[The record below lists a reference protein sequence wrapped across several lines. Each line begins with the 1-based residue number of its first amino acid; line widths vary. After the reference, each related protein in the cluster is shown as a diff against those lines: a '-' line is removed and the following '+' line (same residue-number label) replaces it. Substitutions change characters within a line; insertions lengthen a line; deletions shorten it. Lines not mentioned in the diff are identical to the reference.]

1 MPQYDTTLKTVLMRQ
16 LRGSV
21 LSEWMGFRVTKWL
34 PTELPDVRTRQV
46 DLLGRI
52 PGGGLAHIELQSTNA
67 SDMAQ
72 RMAEYLL
79 DIHRRHRAFARQL
92 VLYVG
97 EAPLRMSERL
107 ASPDFSFRCRIVDIR
122 GLEASDLLKS
132 PNLEDNILAVLGRL
146 GDRRDA
152 VQEVLRRIAT
162 ATPGRRSRALAELT
176 HLAGLR
182 RVGGIIE
189 TEIQKMPILLDIMD
203 NPILGPVLRKGIA
216 QGREQGREEGREEG
230 RAEAL
235 RAVVTELLVARFGAL
250 PARAR
255 KRLQG
260 LPPSELSALSLR
272 LLRAASLEEAFLP
285 APRAHAAKS

>member
-1 MPQYDTTLKTVLMRQ
+1 VHQYDTTLKTVLMRQ

-21 LSEWMGFRVTKWL
+21 LAEWMGFRVTKWL
-34 PTELPDVRTRQV
+34 PTDLPDVRTRQV
-46 DLLGRI
+46 DLLGRM

-79 DIHRRHRAFARQL
+79 DIHRQHRAFARQL

-122 GLEASDLLKS
+122 GLEASDLLNS

-152 VQEVLRRIAT
+152 VQEVLKRIAT
-162 ATPGRRSRALAELT
+162 ATPGRRTRALAELT

-189 TEIQKMPILLDIMD
+189 MEIQKMPILLDIMD

-216 QGREQGREEGREEG
+216 QGREEGREEG

-235 RAVVTELLVARFGAL
+235 RAVVADQLVARFGSL

-255 KRLQG
+255 KRLQA
-260 LPPSELSALSLR
+260 LSPTELSALSLR
-272 LLRAASLEEAFLP
+272 LLRAESLEEAFLLP
-285 APRAHAAKS
+285 PRAHASKS

>member
-1 MPQYDTTLKTVLMRQ
+1 MHQYDTTLKTVLMRQ

-21 LSEWMGFRVTKWL
+21 LAEWMGFRVTKWL

-46 DLLGRI
+46 DMLGRM

-79 DIHRRHRAFARQL
+79 DIHRQHRAFARQL

-122 GLEASDLLKS
+122 GLEASDLLNS

-152 VQEVLRRIAT
+152 VQEVLKRIAT
-162 ATPGRRSRALAELT
+162 ATPGRRTRALAELT

-189 TEIQKMPILLDIMD
+189 MEIQKMPILLDIMD

-216 QGREQGREEGREEG
+216 QGREEGREEG
-230 RAEAL
+230 RTEAL
-235 RAVVTELLVARFGAL
+235 RAVVADQLVARFGAL

-255 KRLQG
+255 KRLQA
-260 LPPSELSALSLR
+260 LPPTELSALSLR
-272 LLRAASLEEAFLP
+272 LLRAESLEEAFLLP
-285 APRAHAAKS
+285 PRAHASKS

>member
-1 MPQYDTTLKTVLMRQ
+1 
-16 LRGSV
+16 
-21 LSEWMGFRVTKWL
+21 
-34 PTELPDVRTRQV
+34 
-46 DLLGRI
+46 
-52 PGGGLAHIELQSTNA
+52 
-67 SDMAQ
+67 
-72 RMAEYLL
+72 MAEYLL
-79 DIHRRHRAFARQL
+79 DIRRRHRAFARQL

-122 GLEASDLLKS
+122 GLEASDLLNS

-152 VQEVLRRIAT
+152 VQEVLKRIAT
-162 ATPGRRSRALAELT
+162 ATPWRRTRALAELT

-216 QGREQGREEGREEG
+216 QGREEGRT
-230 RAEAL
+230 EAL
-235 RAVVTELLVARFGAL
+235 RAVVADQLVARFGAL

-255 KRLQG
+255 KRLQA
-260 LPPSELSALSLR
+260 LPPTELSALSLR
-272 LLRAASLEEAFLP
+272 LLRAESLEEAFLLS
-285 APRAHAAKS
+285 PRAHAAKS

>member
-1 MPQYDTTLKTVLMRQ
+1 MRQ

-21 LSEWMGFRVTKWL
+21 LAEWMGFRVTKWL

-46 DLLGRI
+46 DLLGRM

-79 DIHRRHRAFARQL
+79 DIRRRHRAFARQL

-122 GLEASDLLKS
+122 GLEASDLLNS

-152 VQEVLRRIAT
+152 VQEVLKRIAT
-162 ATPGRRSRALAELT
+162 ATPGRRTRALAELT

-189 TEIQKMPILLDIMD
+189 MEIQKMPILLDIMD

-216 QGREQGREEGREEG
+216 QGREEGREEG

-235 RAVVTELLVARFGAL
+235 RAVVADQLVARFGSL

-255 KRLQG
+255 KRLQA
-260 LPPSELSALSLR
+260 LPPTELSALSLR
-272 LLRAASLEEAFLP
+272 LLRAESLEEAFLLP
-285 APRAHAAKS
+285 PRAHASKS

>member
-1 MPQYDTTLKTVLMRQ
+1 MHQYDTTLKTVLMRQ

-21 LSEWMGFRVTKWL
+21 LAEWMGFRVTKWL

-46 DLLGRI
+46 DLLGRM

-79 DIHRRHRAFARQL
+79 DIHRQHRAFARQL

-122 GLEASDLLKS
+122 GLEASDLLNS

-152 VQEVLRRIAT
+152 VQEVLKRIAT
-162 ATPGRRSRALAELT
+162 ATPERRTRALAELT

-216 QGREQGREEGREEG
+216 QGREQGREEGR
-230 RAEAL
+230 AEAL
-235 RAVVTELLVARFGAL
+235 RAVVADQLVARFGAL

-255 KRLQG
+255 KRLQA
-260 LPPSELSALSLR
+260 LPPTELSALSLR
-272 LLRAASLEEAFLP
+272 LLRAESLEEAFLLS
-285 APRAHAAKS
+285 PRAHAAKS

>member
-1 MPQYDTTLKTVLMRQ
+1 MRQ

-21 LSEWMGFRVTKWL
+21 LAEWMGFRVTKWL

-46 DLLGRI
+46 DLLGRM

-79 DIHRRHRAFARQL
+79 DIRRRHRAFARQL

-122 GLEASDLLKS
+122 GLEASDLLNS

-152 VQEVLRRIAT
+152 VQEVLKRIAT
-162 ATPGRRSRALAELT
+162 ATPWRRTRALAELT

-216 QGREQGREEGREEG
+216 QGREEGREEG
-230 RAEAL
+230 RTEAL
-235 RAVVTELLVARFGAL
+235 RAVVADQLVARFGAL

-255 KRLQG
+255 KRLQA
-260 LPPSELSALSLR
+260 LPPTELSALSLR
-272 LLRAASLEEAFLP
+272 LLRAESLEEAFLLS
-285 APRAHAAKS
+285 PRAHAAKS